1 MTTIL
6 AVAGGGAAGTLLRYW
21 CSNGVYAVLGKG
33 FPYGTLSV
41 NVIGSFLMGF
51 LFILLNDKLDA
62 APEWKS
68 LLLVGLLGAFTT
80 FSTFSMDTLT
90 LIEQGALL
98 KAGLNILLSVSVCI
112 IVCWLGVVLA
122 RQLPL

>member
-1 MTTIL
+1 MPTIL
-6 AVAGGGAAGTLLRYW
+6 AIAGGGAAGALLRYW
-21 CSNGVYAVLGKG
+21 CSSGVYALLGKS

-51 LFILLNDKLDA
+51 LFILLNDKLDV

-68 LLLVGLLGAFTT
+68 LLLVGLLGSFTT
-80 FSTFSMDTLT
+80 FSAFSMDTLA

-98 KAGLNILLSVSVCI
+98 KAGLNILFSVSVCI
-112 IVCWLGVVLA
+112 LACWAGLVLG
-122 RQLPL
+122 RQI